1 MRMRLASV
9 LILAGLLNA
18 QQLDPAEKKIAAA
31 VDAGVPESIALLEKV
46 VNINSGTM
54 NAQGVRQVA
63 DVFRPQFEALGFQ
76 VRWVPMDRIQR
87 AGHLI
92 AERRGSR
99 GKRVLLVGHMD
110 TVFEPSSPFQKF
122 IRRGDIAEGPGV
134 DDMKGGLV
142 VMLYALKALH
152 AAGALDDTQLTAVLT
167 GDEESPGEPL
177 AIARADLIEAGKRSD
192 AALEF
197 EAGHRTDGRDFATIA
212 RRGYVGWRLRT
223 TGNGGHS
230 SQIFGEKLG
239 YGAIYEM
246 ARILTAFQE
255 QLREPDLTCNV
266 GLIAGG
272 TKTGF
277 DAASATI
284 SAASKANIV
293 PAEAVAYGDL
303 RALTQAQVER
313 TQSRMRQ
320 IVARHLPGAGAAIE
334 FEDGY
339 PPMSP
344 TDGNRKLLQVLNG
357 VNRDLNLE
365 AMDALP
371 PALRG
376 AGDISFVAPFV
387 DSLSGF
393 GAIGSG
399 AHAPGETIDLSRLP
413 VQMKRAALMI
423 YRLTR

>member
-1 MRMRLASV
+1 MRLASV

-18 QQLDPAEKKIAAA
+18 QQLDPVEKKIAAA
-31 VDAGVPESIALLEKV
+31 VDAGFPKSLALLEKV

-54 NAQGVRQVA
+54 NLEGVRRVA
-63 DVFRPQFEALGFQ
+63 DVLRPEFEALGFQ
-76 VRWVPMDRIQR
+76 VRWVPMDRLKR
-87 AGHLI
+87 AGHLV
-92 AERRGSR
+92 AERQGSQ
-99 GKRVLLVGHMD
+99 GKRLLLVGHMD

-122 IRRGDIAEGPGV
+122 VRRGDIAEGPGV

-152 AAGALDDTQLTAVLT
+152 AAGALEGTRITAVLT

-177 AIARADLIEAGKRSD
+177 SLARADLIEAGKRSD

-230 SQIFGEKLG
+230 SQVFGEKLG

-255 QLREPDLTCNV
+255 QLREPDLTFNA

-272 TKTGF
+272 TTTSF
-277 DAASATI
+277 DASAAMI

-293 PAEAVAYGDL
+293 PAEAIAHGDL
-303 RALTQAQVER
+303 RALTQEQVLR
-313 TQSRMRQ
+313 TQRKMRE
-320 IVARHLPGAGAAIE
+320 IVARHLPGTKAVLE

-344 TDGNRKLLQVLNG
+344 TGGNRNLLRILNT

-371 PALRG
+371 PSLRG

-399 AHAPGETIDLSRLP
+399 AHAPGETIDLPRMP